1 MAKKKRSGWGG
12 ARPGAGRKPK
22 GERAGVPH
30 LKRPK
35 LIPGRPILVTVRV
48 RPDVWK
54 LNTRRCLPVVEQAF
68 SAGGEKF
75 GFHVL
80 QYGVQE
86 DHIHLLV
93 DAANQKALGRGMKGL
108 GVRLSRQLNKLMV
121 REGTGIG
128 EDGPVG
134 SYAGADTSPP
144 VLRQSSTLYSRRCVP
159 QRRKYKAC
167 GTARGGRALRLGRSG
182 LPGEAGGE
190 EAGTVFAA
198 PLDTADKLDFGT
210 YRSLGRD
217 TGDTARYGEIRRDT
231 DGRRPLLCPPVI
243 AAFIRIHFSARLQR
257 VKSPHAFFRSFGRR
271 R

>member
-68 SAGGEKF
+68 TAGGEKF
-75 GFHVL
+75 GFQVL
-80 QYGVQE
+80 QYGVQD

-108 GVRLSRQLNKLMV
+108 GVRLSRQLNKLME
-121 REGTGIG
+121 REGTVF
-128 EDGPVG
+128 EDRYEPKVLE
-134 SYAGADTSPP
+134 SPADIAS
-144 VLRQSSTLYSRRCVP
+144 V
-159 QRRKYKAC
+159 K
-167 GTARGGRALRLGRSG
+167 
-182 LPGEAGGE
+182 
-190 EAGTVFAA
+190 
-198 PLDTADKLDFGT
+198 
-210 YRSLGRD
+210 RSLGKQSC
-217 TGDTARYGEIRRDT
+217 
-231 DGRRPLLCPPVI
+231 PPNQSLLC
-243 AAFIRIHFSARLQR
+243 A
-257 VKSPHAFFRSFGRR
+257 G
-271 R
+271 